1 MCREG
6 TFFIIIIQ
14 LVASWWLK
22 SLVHSHCYTIS
33 DLCDFCFDCRAFD
46 VNGETSS
53 FDIVDFVDA
62 GIDSDDFMTSHSFLS
77 CSRWAVMNHSILAHV
92 TVNI

>member
-33 DLCDFCFDCRAFD
+33 DLCVYCFDCRAFD
-46 VNGETSS
+46 VNGETSL
-53 FDIVDFVDA
+53 FDIVDF
-62 GIDSDDFMTSHSFLS
+62 GIFMYELVCTFAYML
-77 CSRWAVMNHSILAHV
+77 R
-92 TVNI
+92 